1 MELIIFIGVQGAGK
15 STFYSNYF
23 FHTHLRIN
31 LDMLKTKHRE
41 KLLIQACLEAK
52 QPFVID
58 KTNPA
63 CEDRQAYIDLAKQ
76 YQFQVKAYY
85 FDSSFDKALQRNN
98 QRNGKQKFPE
108 VGLKAVLKKMQK
120 PLYSEGFDKIYTV
133 ENLDENGFEVKEI
146 ER

>member
-23 FHTHLRIN
+23 FHTHMRIN
-31 LDMLKTKHRE
+31 LDMLKTRHRE

-58 KTNPA
+58 KTNPSS
-63 CEDRQAYIDLAKQ
+63 EDRQHYIELARQ

-85 FDSSFDKALQRNN
+85 FDSSFEKALQRNN
-98 QRNGKQKFPE
+98 QRSGKQKIPE
-108 VGLKAVLKKMQK
+108 VGLKAVLKKMQQ
-120 PLYSEGFDKIYTV
+120 PVYAEGFDKIYTV
-133 ENLDENGFEVKEI
+133 ENLDENGFQVKEI
-146 ER
+146 EH

>member
-41 KLLIQACLEAK
+41 KLLIQACLDAK

-63 CEDRQAYIDLAKQ
+63 YEDRQAYIDLAK
-76 YQFQVKAYY
+76 
-85 FDSSFDKALQRNN
+85 
-98 QRNGKQKFPE
+98 
-108 VGLKAVLKKMQK
+108 
-120 PLYSEGFDKIYTV
+120 
-133 ENLDENGFEVKEI
+133 
-146 ER
+146 